1 MAGRSW
7 MKNAEAKLRLH
18 RIRDA
23 RFVIPGRVA
32 DANQESQAL
41 SCGQCQISR
50 FQMCNRASEIRADAP
65 ENDIVG
71 LLAAYFFKCLAKNA
85 RLRGQA
91 ISALVLS

>member
-1 MAGRSW
+1 
-7 MKNAEAKLRLH
+7 
-18 RIRDA
+18 
-23 RFVIPGRVA
+23 
-32 DANQESQAL
+32 
-41 SCGQCQISR
+41 
-50 FQMCNRASEIRADAP
+50 MCNRASEIRADAP